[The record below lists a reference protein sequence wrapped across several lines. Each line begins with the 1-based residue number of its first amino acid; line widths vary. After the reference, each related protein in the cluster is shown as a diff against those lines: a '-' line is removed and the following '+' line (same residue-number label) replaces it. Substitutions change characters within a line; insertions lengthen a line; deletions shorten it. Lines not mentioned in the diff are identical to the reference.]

1 MSARYESR
9 REETDFSVLDYL
21 TGNTELNPYARQEE
35 DGSGSQELAQV
46 IRDLNLANLVE
57 MPVGNLSNGQTR
69 RARIAKAL
77 LGKPEVLLLDE
88 PFSKWSCLHSTPVA
102 DLFTV
107 GLDPPTQAALP
118 PLLFDL
124 ARASS
129 PRLLLAL
136 RPQDP
141 VPDWITHLI
150 YLNPSLHVEYQGIKE
165 EVLGKLGVRMVESL
179 PDQIFPKSTSPVG
192 DLVKGTTVY
201 PKSFNGAGE
210 PIVQMKNVII
220 KYGDKKVMGGWK
232 QEINGEIRAGL
243 DWTIRKGERWGVFGP
258 NGACSPSVTFAV
270 TVGLICG

>member
-21 TGNTELNPYARQEE
+21 TGNTELNYYGRQEA

-46 IRDLNLANLVE
+46 IRDLNLANMVE

-102 DLFTV
+102 DLFAV
-107 GLDPPTQAALP
+107 GLDPPTQAALS

-141 VPDWITHLI
+141 LPDWITHLI
-150 YLNPSLHVEYQGIKE
+150 YLNPNLHVQYQGHKE
-165 EVLGKLGVRMVESL
+165 EVLGKLGVNMVESS
-179 PDQIFPKSTSPVG
+179 QAKISPKSTG
-192 DLVKGTTVY
+192 LVSNFAKCNGVY
-201 PKSFNGAGE
+201 TEPFNGVWE
-210 PIVQMKNVII
+210 PVVQMKNVVI
-220 KYGDKKVMGGWK
+220 KYGDKQVMGGWK
-232 QEINGEIRAGL
+232 QKISGNTRAGL
-243 DWTIRKGERWGVFGP
+243 NWTVLKGERWGVFGP
-258 NGACSPSVTFAV
+258 NGACLSS
-270 TVGLICG
+270 LRNN